1 MKSNW
6 LRIVLILLIIEKV
19 IQHIFVT
26 VAFFFDFKDI
36 ASTVA
41 VNPAILMITGALIGT
56 LFIVSLWGMLTDK
69 SWAINLVIGLALFDI
84 VGEFVAQ
91 GKIYIVCTVSFL
103 AAILLL
109 ILSLIYKKREYTPAT
124 A

>member
-6 LRIVLILLIIEKV
+6 LRFVLILLIIEKV

-41 VNPAILMITGALIGT
+41 VNPAILMITGALVGI
-56 LFIVSLWGMLTDK
+56 LFLVSLWGMLTDK

-91 GKIYIVCTVSFL
+91 GKFYIVCTVSFL

-109 ILSLIYKKREYTPAT
+109 ILSLIYKKREYTPA
-124 A
+124 AV